1 MRKIFSGSRYL
12 IMIAVVGSYVSALA
26 LLLYGGVDIIRLLI
40 NFFSVMRF
48 NADYDKRIIVTFID
62 IIDKF
67 LLGIVFYIN
76 ILGLYELFIDEK
88 NSNPRLA
95 GHSQLRCLERQVG
108 QRGHCDSGSAV
119 SWECCWSHKCAGLP
133 ILRRRDR
140 PGSDSPRL
148 FYAKSR
154 VALGGIQCC

>member
-26 LLLYGGVDIIRLLI
+26 LLLYGGVNIIRLLI

-48 NADYDKRIIVTFID
+48 NADYDKQIIVTFID

-76 ILGLYELFIDEK
+76 SLGLYELFIDEK
-88 NSNPRLA
+88 IQTPDWLVIHNFDALKGKLVSVVIVILGVLFLGKA
-95 GHSQLRCLERQVG
+95 VG
-108 QRGHCDSGSAV
+108 AT
-119 SWECCWSHKCAGLP
+119 KCAGLP
-133 ILRRRDR
+133 VLRRRDR
-140 PGSDSPRL
+140 PGIGSPRL
-148 FYAKSR
+148 FSAKSR
-154 VALGGIQCC
+154 VTLGGIQCC